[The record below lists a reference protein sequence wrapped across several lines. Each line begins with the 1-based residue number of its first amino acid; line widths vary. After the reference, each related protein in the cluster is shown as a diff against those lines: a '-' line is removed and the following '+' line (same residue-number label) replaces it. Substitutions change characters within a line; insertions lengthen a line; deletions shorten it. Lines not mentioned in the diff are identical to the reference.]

1 MLNNNINKSKRTLSY
16 LFHNDFFNFLSLITV
31 LSGERPIG
39 RLVISKELISTIESL
54 VRDAGFKSSYISR
67 SKLIESFSFEGG
79 ENKWKCTPDDI
90 EHIKNNNIY
99 FYVSKN
105 ESDISKLIK
114 HDEGY
119 NIKRSGIALGYPSCC
134 VKKYFNNI
142 KELFKQIN
150 RLLSPNGI
158 LLITVPNLQAPEKN
172 LFGNNWAAF
181 DAPRH
186 LYHFNPDSL
195 KRLCKQYNFRII
207 RKYSLFQDTPYNIL
221 LSISKMNLLQLLKVV
236 FVCCSA
242 LFQTIIRGPDYSS
255 SFLFICKKY

>member
-1 MLNNNINKSKRTLSY
+1 
-16 LFHNDFFNFLSLITV
+16 LITV

-79 ENKWKCTPDDI
+79 KNKWKCTPDDI

-142 KELFKQIN
+142 KLGKYSEQELLMSAYILSKDKNNIPFLSNYGTFGKT
-150 RLLSPNGI
+150 LLLHYPCSYDCKNSI
-158 LLITVPNLQAPEKN
+158 ETAKKN
-172 LFGNNWAAF
+172 LSLIKKISIPFHIKTISYLKKPIFINNEVIVYF
-181 DAPRH
+181 KLDNPI
-186 LYHFNPDSL
+186 FN
-195 KRLCKQYNFRII
+195 RYYNNSKF
-207 RKYSLFQDTPYNIL
+207 
-221 LSISKMNLLQLLKVV
+221 ISKGIQFNLIKVNENEIIADNGDK
-236 FVCCSA
+236 FYGHFIK
-242 LFQTIIRGPDYSS
+242 FQ
-255 SFLFICKKY
+255 C